1 MITFPIGAHHKSPM
15 RGLNKLT
22 IPKYPRDSRHAH
34 PDSNKRRIE
43 NKSRLLYFDYFHV
56 DGIARSSEWVVGESA
71 RLRGTCLRLF
81 LLLCTYFAMSPT
93 S

>member
-22 IPKYPRDSRHAH
+22 IPKYPCDSGHTH

-56 DGIARSSEWVVGESA
+56 DGVARSGEWVVSESA
-71 RLRGTCLRLF
+71 RLGGTCLRLF